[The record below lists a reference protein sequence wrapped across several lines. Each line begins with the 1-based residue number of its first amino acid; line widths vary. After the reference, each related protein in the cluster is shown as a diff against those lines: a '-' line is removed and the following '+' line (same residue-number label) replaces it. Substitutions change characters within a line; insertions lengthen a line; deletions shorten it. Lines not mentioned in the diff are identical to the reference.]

1 MELINKT
8 RNSNLEL
15 YRIIVMLLIVA
26 HHYVVNS
33 ELMDVMKEEP
43 LSGNSI
49 FFFLFGAWGK
59 TGINCFVLIT
69 GYFMCK
75 SQITV
80 QKFLKLLFEVLFY
93 NILIYFVF
101 IACKYEKFSWGGIIN
116 IIPCRYLCDSFVCCF
131 LMFYLCIPFLN
142 ILINNLNKKKHGL
155 LILLSLFIYTLHS
168 SFPYMG
174 VSMNYVSW
182 FMVLYFISSY
192 IRLYPCK
199 YDRNTMFWMICTIL
213 CIVLSVASI
222 ISILWMNVRFGKDI
236 FPYRMLSDSNVILA
250 LLTAICSFMW
260 FKNIKLPQSKYINM
274 VGGSTFGVLLIH
286 ANSDT
291 MRRWLWQDLLDN
303 VGHYSDEY
311 FWLRPIVSAACIFVV
326 CVVIDRL
333 RIVFIE
339 HPLSEY
345 IKKKKF
351 TK

>member
-1 MELINKT
+1 M
-8 RNSNLEL
+8 
-15 YRIIVMLLIVA
+15 
-26 HHYVVNS
+26 
-33 ELMDVMKEEP
+33 
-43 LSGNSI
+43 
-49 FFFLFGAWGK
+49 
-59 TGINCFVLIT
+59 
-69 GYFMCK
+69 
-75 SQITV
+75 
-80 QKFLKLLFEVLFY
+80 
-93 NILIYFVF
+93 
-101 IACKYEKFSWGGIIN
+101 GGGVIN

-213 CIVLSVASI
+213 CVVLSVASI

-250 LLTAICSFMW
+250 LLTAVCSFMW

-274 VGGSTFGVLLIH
+274 VGGATFGVLLIH

-311 FWLRPIVSAACIFVV
+311 FWLRPIVAVFCIFIV
-326 CVVIDRL
+326 CIVIDRL

-339 HPLSEY
+339 RPLFKNMEKRS
-345 IKKKKF
+345 F
-351 TK
+351 GNG